1 MPQNTP
7 PTVGSFGRVA
17 PRGRRAA
24 TAPSPV
30 GEGISPV
37 RERRLGLPE
46 YVLLALWVVLVT
58 DFPWLF
64 AAYGLSPIL
73 KLLPLLFLFLMV
85 ILAFQMPGRVAWQ
98 RRFQWNAPFLLFV
111 LSAAVTVPWA
121 QNQGYA
127 RGGVQMYMLFWTF
140 MVATMVMVDSP
151 RRAELLVCLFGA
163 SFTWW
168 GIWGAWRGGV
178 PWHYG
183 VSNHDGFGALM
194 VIGVGSCAF
203 LTAAAPKWTRFRF
216 AMLATSAAC
225 MIGVVA
231 SFARGAFLAAATVA
245 FLVWLRSEKKGRGLL
260 VGAAAIALVIVASN
274 ILHPGEFWAEIQ
286 SAFSD
291 GTDQGT
297 NQDRW
302 ILWGAGWEV
311 FKERPLFGVGTRN
324 FGPFAAQFFN
334 VGDLPAGGY
343 GYTGN
348 PGMLYNRSLHNVYV
362 QILCEQGIVGSIAF
376 LWILAN
382 FWRRNAAL
390 RSREAERLWRA
401 RGGQYRIRMLALGL
415 EAGMVG
421 FLIPSLFYG
430 LITMPWFYTIIALNL
445 LLHSMVFGRNGK
457 QTARPRRGSQL
468 PGISRGTPAISGS
481 SG

>member
-1 MPQNTP
+1 M
-7 PTVGSFGRVA
+7 
-17 PRGRRAA
+17 
-24 TAPSPV
+24 APSRTV
-30 GEGISPV
+30 DVMSTV

-46 YVLLALWVVLVT
+46 YVLLALWIVLVS

-64 AAYGLSPIL
+64 AAYGLTPVL
-73 KLLPLLFLFLMV
+73 KLLPLLLVSVML
-85 ILAFQMPGRVAWQ
+85 ILVFQLPVRLAWQ
-98 RRFQWNAPFLLFV
+98 KKFQWYAPFLLFIV
-111 LSAAVTVPWA
+111 STAVTVPWA
-121 QNQGYA
+121 LNQGYA
-127 RGGVQMYMLFWTF
+127 RDAAQMYLLFWVF
-140 MVATMVMVDSP
+140 MIATLVMVDSP

-163 SFTWW
+163 SFIWW
-168 GIWGAWRGGV
+168 AIWGAWRGSV
-178 PWHYG
+178 PWHHG
-183 VSNHDGFGALM
+183 MSNHDGFGALM
-194 VIGVGSCAF
+194 VMGVGSCAF

-216 AMLATSAAC
+216 AMLVTSALC
-225 MIGVVA
+225 MIGVIA

-245 FLVWLRSEKKGRGLL
+245 VIVWLRSEKKGRGFLIG
-260 VGAAAIALVIVASN
+260 VVAIALVITASN

-311 FKERPLFGVGTRN
+311 FKERPLFGVGSRN

-334 VGDLPAGGY
+334 VGDLPQGGY
-343 GYTGN
+343 GYTNN

-376 LWILAN
+376 LWILAH

-390 RSREAERLWRA
+390 RSREADKLWRA

-415 EAGMVG
+415 EAAMVG

-430 LITMPWFYTIIALNL
+430 LITMPWLYTVLALNL
-445 LLHSMVFGRNGK
+445 LLHSMVFGRKGR
-457 QTARPRRGSQL
+457 QPDRRRRRPAPAQSM
-468 PGISRGTPAISGS
+468 TPAIAASRR
-481 SG
+481 